1 MKPFYSRQ
9 LIPYP
14 WPFFLIYLTA
24 TLLFSYDRGFNLPDE
39 GNAVYGA
46 VRILG
51 GETPHRDFLTLYT
64 GGVYY
69 YYALLFS
76 VFGVNLGL
84 IRIATAVTVALIAIV
99 SAHIATRF
107 VKGYWAFLP
116 GAVFVLA
123 LPLNPTAYHSWYAVL
138 GGLLSLVA
146 IQRFIEDPRAKWLLI
161 AGMCAGFGFL
171 AKQTMGGFTLAGS
184 LAFLALSE
192 RAVARPLIDRLIRTL
207 VLVAIALLFTLYL
220 GQSEFTREHEKIL
233 FLAPVWLLPILCLV
247 GLLPVGGGA
256 TEKQTVRRPSFFVNS
271 GLLTVGFLA
280 PIGLYFLY
288 FLWNGAAGDLVTG
301 VLKRP
306 SLFVDEWTSGNQYP
320 RLLSWVMN
328 PLGTFLFLLILPC
341 WALAR
346 RVRWAKYGIFPL
358 ILIGVGVYL
367 YRFLTEAIARTD
379 SLFGFLSWANYE
391 LFFSV
396 VFFVPPFAAW
406 LALAALGVG
415 RVLRSG
421 NRFTTELAPHLV
433 AVSVAHVFAFF
444 CIYPMQHPFYL
455 VYLLPTTLILLTV
468 VAHQIWLLDP
478 VTDWRSANW
487 VTRLSGTGRL
497 ALVLSLPAVAAA
509 AFLVWGTQYWIGL
522 RDVGATGAL
531 RWDNRV
537 AFTLPRGSWG
547 VAVKPEEAEAISS
560 VSAYLRQNTTTEDRV
575 FALASTSPLVLF
587 LAERLS
593 PSKIDFPVATDTE
606 VDDTVRSMESK
617 PPKLLALAWPWD
629 EKPSVAAFLLSR
641 YARDVQIGEYTIY
654 RRRD

>member
-1 MKPFYSRQ
+1 MKHPYSSHPV
-9 LIPYP
+9 PYSLL
-14 WPFFLIYLTA
+14 FFLIYLAA

-46 VRILG
+46 VRILA

-76 VFGVNLGL
+76 VFGVNIGL
-84 IRIATAVTVALIAIV
+84 IRVATAVAVALIALV
-99 SAHIATRF
+99 SAHITTRF
-107 VKGYWAFLP
+107 VKGFWAFLP

-123 LPLNPTAYHSWYAVL
+123 LPLNSTAYHSWYAVL
-138 GGLLSLVA
+138 GGLLSLAA
-146 IQRFIEDPRAKWLLI
+146 IQRSIDDPSTKWLLI
-161 AGMCAGFGFL
+161 AGVFAGFGFL

-184 LAFLALSE
+184 LAFLALYE
-192 RAVARPLIDRLIRTL
+192 RAMTRPLVDRLIRTL
-207 VLVAIALLFTLYL
+207 ALVAIAILFTLYL

-233 FLAPVWLLPILCLV
+233 YLAPVWLLPILCLV

-256 TEKQTVRRPSFFVNS
+256 TAHQTVRRPSFFTGS
-271 GLLTVGFLA
+271 GLLMAGFLA
-280 PIGLYFLY
+280 PVGLYSLY
-288 FLWNGAAGDLVTG
+288 FLWDGAAGDLVTG

-306 SLFVDEWTSGNQYP
+306 SLFIDGWTSENQYP
-320 RLLSWVMN
+320 RLLRWVMN

-346 RVRWAKYGIFPL
+346 RAPWAKYGVFPL
-358 ILIGVGVYL
+358 LLVGVGVYP
-367 YRFLTEAIARTD
+367 YRFLTEAIARTG

-415 RVLRSG
+415 RALRSG
-421 NRFTTELAPHLV
+421 NRFTTELAPHVV

-478 VTDWRSANW
+478 VTDWRRANW
-487 VTRLSGTGRL
+487 VTRVSGIGRL
-497 ALVLSLPAVAAA
+497 ASVLSLPATAAA

-522 RDVGATGAL
+522 RDAGATGAL

-537 AFTLPRGSWG
+537 TFTQPRGSWG
-547 VAVKPEEAEAISS
+547 VAVKPEEAEAIDS
-560 VSAYLRQNTTTEDRV
+560 VSAYIRRNTTVEDRV
-575 FALASTSPLVLF
+575 FSLASTSPLVLF

-593 PSKIDFPVATDTE
+593 PSKIDFPMVTDTE
-606 VDDTVRSMESK
+606 VDDAVLAMESN
-617 PPKLLALAWPWD
+617 PPKMLALSWPWD
-629 EKPSVAAFLLSR
+629 EKPSVAAFILSH
-641 YARDVQIGEYTIY
+641 YDRDIRIGEYAIY